1 MTRKIALVL
10 LLCLTVFGCEGDYTI
25 YDAQPPEVVYVDV
38 PVEVLVE
45 VPGEGGDVW
54 VDSFEQPYTVDG
66 VDIVWLIDRSGSMD
80 RFDQAVIDGIGQ
92 MMSALPEAGWRLGI
106 TTTDYLQTQ
115 QQTVFPLVPGDTV
128 ADAEAAYTG
137 LNGPPFAHREA
148 GFDALHSY
156 ITLNSYNQTWL
167 RDDAAL
173 LVVFVSDEDEQ
184 SNYQFSSIP
193 AGLQEF
199 IQWYGNQRQSVY
211 MASIVKMPPNVS
223 LCEGWSSPLDVGDRY
238 MDATDAFSG
247 VVVDICEEDWSPG
260 VAAASSQVEPHE
272 EWPLSYTPIEDTLIV
287 FEDTVPMADT
297 DWVYNAATN
306 SVEFLVVPYEGALVE
321 IGYVIDHD
329 AGDDDDSA
337 GDDDDSAA
345 GN

>member
-1 MTRKIALVL
+1 MTRRIALVL

-25 YDAQPPEVVYVDV
+25 YDQSPTEVVYVDV

-54 VDSFEQPYTVDG
+54 IDSFEQPYTVDG
-66 VDIVWLIDRSGSMD
+66 VDIIWLIDRSGSMD

-92 MMSALPEAGWRLGI
+92 MMAALPEAGWRLGI
-106 TTTDYLQTQ
+106 TTTDYVQSQ
-115 QQTVFPLVPGDTV
+115 QQTMFPLVPGDTV

-137 LNGPPFAHREA
+137 LTGPPFAHREA

-156 ITLNSYNQTWL
+156 LTLNSYNQTWL

-173 LVVFVSDEDEQ
+173 LVVFVSDEEEQ
-184 SNYQFSSIP
+184 SSSQFSSTP

-199 IQWYGNQRQSVY
+199 IQWYGNQRQSVF
-211 MASIVKMPPNVS
+211 MASIVNVDLVDTVCDEWVS
-223 LCEGWSSPLDVGDRY
+223 VVNVGHRY
-238 MDATDAFSG
+238 MDATSAFGG

-260 VAAASSQVEPHE
+260 VAAASSQVEPYE
-272 EWPLSYTPIEDTLIV
+272 EWPLTYTPIEDTLIV
-287 FEDTVPMADT
+287 FEDTVPMTDT

-306 SVEFLVVPYEGALVE
+306 SIEFLVVPYEGALVE
-321 IGYVIDHD
+321 IGYVIDYD

-345 GN
+345 SN

>member
-1 MTRKIALVL
+1 MTRRIALVL

-25 YDAQPPEVVYVDV
+25 YDVHPPEVVYVDV

-54 VDSFEQPYTVDG
+54 IDSFEQPYTVDG
-66 VDIVWLIDRSGSMD
+66 VDIIWLIDRSGSMD

-106 TTTDYLQTQ
+106 TTTDHLNSSS
-115 QQTVFPLVPGDTV
+115 VSHFPLVPGDTV
-128 ADAEAAYTG
+128 ADAELIYNS
-137 LNGPPFAHREA
+137 LSNFAHREA
-148 GFDALHSY
+148 GFDALHGY
-156 ITLNSYNQTWL
+156 LINNAYNQSWL

-184 SNYQFSSIP
+184 SSTQFTSYP

-199 IQWYGNQRQSVY
+199 IQWYGNRRASVF
-211 MASIVKMPPNVS
+211 MASIVNVPIVESVCDDWYSPN
-223 LCEGWSSPLDVGDRY
+223 DIGDRY
-238 MDATDAFSG
+238 IDATNAFNG

-306 SVEFLVVPYEGALVE
+306 SVEFLLVPYEGALVE

-345 GN
+345 AN

>member
-25 YDAQPPEVVYVDV
+25 YDIHPPEVVYVDV
-38 PVEVLVE
+38 PIKVPVET
-45 VPGEGGDVW
+45 PGDGGDVW
-54 VDSFEQPYTVDG
+54 VDSFEQPFSVDG
-66 VDIVWLIDRSGSMD
+66 VDIVWLIDRSGSMN

-92 MMSALPEAGWRLGI
+92 MMNALPAAGWRLGI
-106 TTTDYLQTQ
+106 TTTDHTNSSS
-115 QQTVFPLVPGDTV
+115 VSHFPLVPGDTV
-128 ADAEAAYTG
+128 ADAELIYNN
-137 LNGPPFAHREA
+137 LNNFAHREA
-148 GFDALHSY
+148 GFDALHGY
-156 ITLNSYNQTWL
+156 LINNAYNQSWL

-184 SNYQFSSIP
+184 SNVQFTQYH

-199 IQWYGNQRQSVY
+199 IQWYDNRRESVF
-211 MASIVKMPPNVS
+211 MASIVNVPILES
-223 LCEGWSSPLDVGDRY
+223 VCDGWYSSNDVGDRY
-238 MDATDAFSG
+238 IDATNAFNG

-287 FEDTVPMADT
+287 FEDTVPMLDT

-321 IGYVIDHD
+321 IGYVIDYD

-345 GN
+345 AN

>member
-1 MTRKIALVL
+1 MFNRLALLFLV
-10 LLCLTVFGCEGDYTI
+10 CLTVFGCEGDYTI
-25 YDAQPPEVVYVDV
+25 YDVHPPEVVYVDV
-38 PVEVLVE
+38 PVEVPVE

-54 VDSFEQPYTVDG
+54 IDSFEQPFSVDG
-66 VDIVWLIDRSGSMD
+66 VDIVWLIDRSGSMNT
-80 RFDQAVIDGIGQ
+80 FDQAVIDGIGQ
-92 MMSALPEAGWRLGI
+92 MMNALPAVGWRLGI
-106 TTTDYLQTQ
+106 TTTDHIDSMSASN
-115 QQTVFPLVPGDTV
+115 FPLVPGDTV
-128 ADAEAAYTG
+128 ADAELMYNS
-137 LNGPPFAHREA
+137 LSNFAHREA

-156 ITLNSYNQTWL
+156 LINNAYNQTWL

-184 SNYQFSSIP
+184 SNTQFTSAP

-199 IQWYGNQRQSVY
+199 IQWYGNRRQSVF
-211 MASIVKMPPNVS
+211 MASIVKVPILESVCDNAYS
-223 LCEGWSSPLDVGDRY
+223 AIDIGDRY
-238 MDATDAFSG
+238 IDATNAFNG

-329 AGDDDDSA
+329 GGDDDDSA
-337 GDDDDSAA
+337 GDDDDSS
-345 GN
+345 GS

>member
-1 MTRKIALVL
+1 MLGRLTLLFLV
-10 LLCLTVFGCEGDYTI
+10 CLTVFGCEGDYTI
-25 YDAQPPEVVYVDV
+25 YDVHPPEVVYVDV
-38 PVEVLVE
+38 PVEVPIE

-54 VDSFEQPYTVDG
+54 IDSFEQPFSVDG

-92 MMSALPEAGWRLGI
+92 MMNALPAVGWRLGI
-106 TTTDYLQTQ
+106 TTTDHLNSSS
-115 QQTVFPLVPGDTV
+115 VSHFPLVPGDTV
-128 ADAEAAYTG
+128 ADAELIYNS
-137 LNGPPFAHREA
+137 LSNFAHREA
-148 GFDALHSY
+148 GFDALHGY
-156 ITLNSYNQTWL
+156 LINNAYNQSWL

-184 SNYQFSSIP
+184 STVQFSSAP

-199 IQWYGNQRQSVY
+199 IQWYGNRRASVF
-211 MASIVKMPPNVS
+211 MASVVNVPIAES
-223 LCEGWSSPLDVGDRY
+223 VCDGWSASHYAGTRY
-238 MDATDAFSG
+238 IDATNFFGG
-247 VVVDICEEDWSPG
+247 VVVDICEEDWSAG

-272 EWPLSYTPIEDTLIV
+272 EWPLTHTPIEDTLIV
-287 FEDTVPMADT
+287 FEDTVPMADA

-329 AGDDDDSA
+329 GGDDDDSA
-337 GDDDDSAA
+337 GDDDDSS
-345 GN
+345 GS